1 MSSPYDGAVA
11 RLIDSFGRL
20 PGIGPKSAQRIAF
33 HVLKASGKEISDLTD
48 AIEVAKRTVHFCEIC
63 FNLAENKYC
72 SVCLSTK
79 RDRTMICVV
88 EEPKDMVAVERT
100 GEYRGLYHILQG
112 TISPIDGIGPDQL
125 RISELL
131 KRVVNPVVP
140 ENFSKDNAE
149 ETQDELLLDSGKEV
163 EEELNLN
170 EAVSEVIIATNPTV
184 EGDAT
189 GMYIARLIEPFGV
202 KVTKL
207 ASGLPVG
214 GDLEYA
220 DDITLARAFEGRL
233 AYK

>member
-33 HVLKASGKEISDLTD
+33 HILKASSKEVSDLTE
-48 AIEVAKRTVHFCEIC
+48 AIEVAKRTVHFCETC
-63 FNLAENKYC
+63 FNLAQDKYC
-72 SVCLSTK
+72 SVCKSAK
-79 RDRTMICVV
+79 RDRTMVCVV
-88 EEPKDMVAVERT
+88 EEPKDMVAIERT
-100 GEYRGLYHILQG
+100 GEFHGLYHILQG

-131 KRVVNPVVP
+131 QRVVNNTLP
-140 ENFSKDNAE
+140 EIESDLEKTEFDLTASVN
-149 ETQDELLLDSGKEV
+149 
-163 EEELNLN
+163 
-170 EAVSEVIIATNPTV
+170 EVIIATNPTV

-233 AYK
+233 VYK

>member
-11 RLIDSFGRL
+11 CLIDSFGRL

-33 HVLKASGKEISDLTD
+33 HILKASSKEVSDLTE
-48 AIEVAKRTVHFCEIC
+48 AIEVAKRTVHFCETC
-63 FNLAENKYC
+63 FNLAQDKYC
-72 SVCLSTK
+72 SVCKSAK
-79 RDRTMICVV
+79 RDRTMVCVV
-88 EEPKDMVAVERT
+88 EEPKDMVAIERT
-100 GEYRGLYHILQG
+100 GEFHGLYHILQG

-131 KRVVNPVVP
+131 QRVVNNNLP
-140 ENFSKDNAE
+140 EIESDLEKTEFDLTASVN
-149 ETQDELLLDSGKEV
+149 
-163 EEELNLN
+163 
-170 EAVSEVIIATNPTV
+170 EVIIATNPTV

-233 AYK
+233 VYK

>member
-33 HVLKASGKEISDLTD
+33 HILKASSKEVSDLTE
-48 AIEVAKRTVHFCEIC
+48 AIEVAKRTVHFCETC
-63 FNLAENKYC
+63 FNLAQDKYC
-72 SVCLSTK
+72 SVCKSAK
-79 RDRTMICVV
+79 RDRTMVCVV
-88 EEPKDMVAVERT
+88 EEPKDMVAIERT
-100 GEYRGLYHILQG
+100 GEFHGLYHILQG

-131 KRVVNPVVP
+131 QRVVNNNLP
-140 ENFSKDNAE
+140 EIESDLEKTEFDLTASVN
-149 ETQDELLLDSGKEV
+149 
-163 EEELNLN
+163 
-170 EAVSEVIIATNPTV
+170 EVIIATNPTV

-220 DDITLARAFEGRL
+220 DYITLTRAFDGRL
-233 AYK
+233 VYK

>member
-1 MSSPYDGAVA
+1 
-11 RLIDSFGRL
+11 
-20 PGIGPKSAQRIAF
+20 
-33 HVLKASGKEISDLTD
+33 
-48 AIEVAKRTVHFCEIC
+48 
-63 FNLAENKYC
+63 
-72 SVCLSTK
+72 
-79 RDRTMICVV
+79 
-88 EEPKDMVAVERT
+88 MVAIERT
-100 GEYRGLYHILQG
+100 GEFHGLYHILQG

-131 KRVVNPVVP
+131 QRVVNNNLP
-140 ENFSKDNAE
+140 EIESDLEKTEFDLTASVN
-149 ETQDELLLDSGKEV
+149 
-163 EEELNLN
+163 
-170 EAVSEVIIATNPTV
+170 EVIIATNPTV

-233 AYK
+233 VYK

>member
-33 HVLKASGKEISDLTD
+33 HILKASSKEVSDLTE
-48 AIEVAKRTVHFCEIC
+48 AIEVAKRTVHFCETC
-63 FNLAENKYC
+63 FNLAQDKYC
-72 SVCLSTK
+72 SVCKSAK
-79 RDRTMICVV
+79 RDRTMVCVV
-88 EEPKDMVAVERT
+88 EEPKDMVAIERT
-100 GEYRGLYHILQG
+100 GEFHGLYHILQG

-131 KRVVNPVVP
+131 QRVVNNNLP
-140 ENFSKDNAE
+140 EIESDLEKTEFDLTASVN
-149 ETQDELLLDSGKEV
+149 
-163 EEELNLN
+163 
-170 EAVSEVIIATNPTV
+170 EVIIATNPTV

-220 DDITLARAFEGRL
+220 DDITLARHLRVGLSINKSKLFK
-233 AYK
+233 Y

>member
-1 MSSPYDGAVA
+1 MSSPYEAAVQ

-33 HVLKASGKEISDLTD
+33 HILKTSAKDVAELTE
-48 AIEVAKRTVHFCEIC
+48 AIDFAKSNVRFCEIC
-63 FNLAENKYC
+63 FNLAQDTKCAICTSNSRDN
-72 SVCLSTK
+72 SV
-79 RDRTMICVV
+79 ICVV
-88 EEPKDMVAVERT
+88 EEPKDMVAIERT
-100 GEYRGLYHILQG
+100 SEFKGLYHILQG

-131 KRVVNPVVP
+131 RRVTQSQ
-140 ENFSKDNAE
+140 SKSDDIDL
-149 ETQDELLLDSGKEV
+149 T
-163 EEELNLN
+163 
-170 EAVSEVIIATNPTV
+170 SEVTEVIVATNPTV

-189 GMYIARLIEPFGV
+189 GMYIARWLEPFGV

-220 DDITLARAFEGRL
+220 DEITLARALEGRL
-233 AYK
+233 AYT